1 MDRDGLRDLIRHKL
15 NNGDLPIAV
24 PTYMQ
29 VSNGSGATC
38 SACGEPIAANQSE
51 HQLNYSD
58 GRRPPAALQLHRD
71 LGDAAPRARVRA
83 GVLML

>member
-1 MDRDGLRDLIRHKL
+1 MDRHGLRDLIRHKL
-15 NNGDLPIAV
+15 HNGDLPIAV

-38 SACGEPIAANQSE
+38 SACGEPIVANQSE

-58 GRRPPAALQLHRD
+58 GRCLRLHFNCTAIWEMQRRERGFEPAF
-71 LGDAAPRARVRA
+71 
-83 GVLML
+83 